1 MTGVFESSVSAAGFG
16 RDVAGVTPPSNPDRH
31 GAFLV
36 DVIVELGMA
45 DHAAVEAAERIARE
59 TGEPIAKSLLER
71 GVLDEKQLAR
81 AIAERSGLDHVDLDE
96 LDVSMEAAELIGRT
110 VARRYRA
117 VPIAFAEDGSLI
129 VACKDPADSLGISD
143 IEVMTRSEVRCA
155 IAAPSQLDAL
165 IERIPAEA
173 PRPDA
178 PIEPPIEPPEDP
190 APPEPEEPPPPS
202 ETPPPSEAPPSESPP
217 PSEAPPQSEAP
228 PTVDGDGDGDLGE
241 LSTELRTLLDAARNA
256 EALATTLG
264 GRIERLEGA
273 EQRAERLE
281 QQQDAA
287 AERIAA
293 LERELASARERVAE
307 LEQRLADVSGATEKL
322 KTANEVLLGLQQIL
336 EDSAL

>member
-1 MTGVFESSVSAAGFG
+1 MTGVFESSVS
-16 RDVAGVTPPSNPDRH
+16 VAGVTPPSNPDRH

-45 DHAAVEAAERIARE
+45 DHAAVEAAERIARK
-59 TGEPIAKSLLER
+59 TGEPIAKSLLEH
-71 GVLDEKQLAR
+71 GVLDENQLAR

-129 VACKDPADSLGISD
+129 VACKDPADSLSISD

-178 PIEPPIEPPEDP
+178 PIEPPIEPPEDA
-190 APPEPEEPPPPS
+190 APPDLEEPPPPS
-202 ETPPPSEAPPSESPP
+202 EPPPTA
-217 PSEAPPQSEAP
+217 
-228 PTVDGDGDGDLGE
+228 DGDGGGDGDLGE
-241 LSTELRTLLDAARNA
+241 LSTELRTMLKAARNA

-264 GRIERLEGA
+264 GRMERLEGA

-322 KTANEVLLGLQQIL
+322 KTANEILLGLQQIL